1 MSASAASFLLPDT
14 EPSWRLWRSLASTKA
29 EPVSSPA
36 EFREQSRPIVVGLPA
51 TACRTIGL
59 MLPTVDTTLL
69 PSMVEAQLER
79 RGIHVEK
86 TPTPNFA
93 WHLLGQSQGQSFVSV
108 DVLAHPFP
116 GDLAVPHAVNY
127 TAALRLV
134 TLPANNLCIVEE
146 LGLLVLVA
154 NFQGRLWHSH
164 VTGFAEMP
172 VQDLARELDLARL
185 TLESQEGFGVVR
197 GVTLAG
203 ERPAALATELRKYI
217 SMPIEVA
224 GPPGANRGLDL
235 KALPKLLP
243 VSVFTAQANR
253 ESRRRLV
260 SVGMLTMVLYAILF
274 ALGWWHLQS
283 LKAEAADLEARA
295 SGLREPAERVR
306 TSFERWRALEPAVE
320 KQRYPMMQLS
330 HVTSIMPPSGIVI
343 KRFSAKPT
351 EIELRG
357 DARDLQTAAQFLEDL
372 KKHPKLDRFHWEMP
386 TPDIKNKIASFRI
399 TGKMDSGT

>member
-36 EFREQSRPIVVGLPA
+36 EFRDQSRALVVGLPA

-59 MLPTVDTTLL
+59 ILPTVDATLL
-69 PSMVEAQLER
+69 PSMIESQLER

-86 TPTPNFA
+86 SPTPNFA
-93 WHLLGQSQGQSFVSV
+93 WHLLGQNQGHSFVSV

-116 GDLAVPHAVNY
+116 DDLAVAQAANY

-134 TLPANNLCIVEE
+134 TLPANNLCIIEE
-146 LGLLVLVA
+146 HGLLVLAA

-172 VQDLARELDLARL
+172 VQDLAREIDLARL

-203 ERPAALATELRKYI
+203 ERPAALAPELRKYI
-217 SMPIEVA
+217 GMPLEVS

-243 VSVFTAQANR
+243 ASVFTTQASR
-253 ESRRRLV
+253 ETRRRLL
-260 SVGMLTMVLYAILF
+260 SVGVLTLILYAILF
-274 ALGWWHLQS
+274 ACGWWYLQS
-283 LKAEAADLEARA
+283 LKQDVAAMEKRSNVL
-295 SGLREPAERVR
+295 LEPAERVR
-306 TSFERWRALEPAVE
+306 AASDRWRALEPAVE
-320 KQRYPMMQLS
+320 KQRYPMVQLS
-330 HVTSIMPPSGIVI
+330 HVTSIMPPSGVVI

-357 DARDLQTAAQFLEDL
+357 DARDLQTAAQLLEDL
-372 KKHPKLDRFHWEMP
+372 KKHPKLNRFHWEMP
-386 TPDIKNKIASFRI
+386 TPDIKNKIATFRI
-399 TGKMDSGT
+399 TGKMDGGT

>member
-14 EPSWRLWRSLASTKA
+14 EPTWRLWRSLASAKA

-36 EFREQSRPIVVGLPA
+36 EFREQSRPVVIGLPA

-59 MLPTVDTTLL
+59 ILPTVDATLL
-69 PSMVEAQLER
+69 PSMIESQLER
-79 RGIHVEK
+79 RGVHVEK
-86 TPTPNFA
+86 APTPNFA
-93 WHLLGQSQGQSFVSV
+93 WHLLGQNQGQSFVSV

-116 GDLAVPHAVNY
+116 EDLSVAHAANY

-146 LGLLVLVA
+146 HGLLILVA

-172 VQDLARELDLARL
+172 VQDLAREIELARL
-185 TLESQEGFGVVR
+185 TLEAQEGFGVVR

-203 ERPAALATELRKYI
+203 DRPAALAAELRKYI
-217 SMPIEVA
+217 GMPLDVA
-224 GPPGANRGLDL
+224 GAPGANRGLDL

-243 VSVFTAQANR
+243 ASVFTAQAGR
-253 ESRRRLV
+253 ETRRRLF
-260 SVGMLTMVLYAILF
+260 SVGVLTLVLYALLF

-283 LKAEAADLEARA
+283 LKQEAAQLEQRA
-295 SGLREPAERVR
+295 SVLREPAERVR
-306 TSFERWRALEPAVE
+306 AASDRWRALEPAVE

-330 HVTSIMPPSGIVI
+330 HVTSIMPPSGVVI
-343 KRFSAKPT
+343 KRFSAKPS

-372 KKHPKLDRFHWEMP
+372 KKHPKLNRFHWEMP
-386 TPDIKNKIASFRI
+386 TPDMKNKIATFRI
-399 TGKMDSGT
+399 TGKMDGGT